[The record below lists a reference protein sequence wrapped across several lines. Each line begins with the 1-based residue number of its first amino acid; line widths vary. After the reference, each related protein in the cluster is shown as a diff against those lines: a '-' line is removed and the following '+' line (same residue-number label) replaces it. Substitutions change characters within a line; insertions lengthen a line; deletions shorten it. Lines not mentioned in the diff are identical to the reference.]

1 MSASGSMPA
10 RCSAFVPLP
19 SVEIERSKSVVAGKQ
34 ELRIADPLGQR
45 QGLLVRGERGCAI
58 AVTLVNLAQDDQR
71 HGEMVDQAEPAVE
84 VDGGLGRRNM
94 SALPR
99 LCCKTRVA
107 FAADLTF

>member
-1 MSASGSMPA
+1 MNRREFLSTAAAVTLAPKLAQRAAAVEA
-10 RCSAFVPLP
+10 RYFT
-19 SVEIERSKSVVAGKQ
+19 
-34 ELRIADPLGQR
+34 LGQR

-94 SALPR
+94 SALPQKRR
-99 LCCKTRVA
+99 LDDGLNIR
-107 FAADLTF
+107 